1 LKTTQITVGFSKP
14 VPMYSI
20 VKMLELTF
28 GKGSVT
34 VGEGQVSNGVPAN
47 WIVVDNERRK

>member
-1 LKTTQITVGFSKP
+1 VKTSQVTIGFSKP
-14 VPMYSI
+14 VIMYSV

>member
-1 LKTTQITVGFSKP
+1 MKTTQVTIGFSKP
-14 VPMYSI
+14 VIMYSI

-47 WIVVDNERRK
+47 WVVVDNERRK

>member
-1 LKTTQITVGFSKP
+1 MKTSQVTIGFSKP
-14 VPMYSI
+14 VIMYSV

>member
-1 LKTTQITVGFSKP
+1 MKTSQVTIGFSKP
-14 VPMYSI
+14 IAMNSI

>member
-1 LKTTQITVGFSKP
+1 MKTTQVTIGFSKP
-14 VPMYSI
+14 VIMNSV

>member
-1 LKTTQITVGFSKP
+1 LKTTQVTIGFSKP

-47 WIVVDNERRK
+47 WVVVDNERRK

>member
-1 LKTTQITVGFSKP
+1 LKKVQVTIGFAKP
-14 VPMYSI
+14 TALYSI
-20 VKMLELTF
+20 EKMLELTY